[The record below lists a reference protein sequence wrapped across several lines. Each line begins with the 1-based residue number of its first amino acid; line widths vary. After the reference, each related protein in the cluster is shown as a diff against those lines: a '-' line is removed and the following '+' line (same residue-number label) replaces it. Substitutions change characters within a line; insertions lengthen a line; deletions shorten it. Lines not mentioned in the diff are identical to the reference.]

1 MLCAYDVR
9 NAIRRSA
16 FVRCGVCVLH
26 VFKHV
31 FIAMD
36 LSKDEILNLIDEY
49 KKHRVLWDT
58 SYKGHFNK
66 NTKIMAWEEIAETCG
81 IDARDARRKMASLLG
96 SFRREKA
103 KLKITKANSENVIV
117 IISFICL
124 QYYVYLL
131 NEVIYSLMFDERLR

>member
-1 MLCAYDVR
+1 
-9 NAIRRSA
+9 
-16 FVRCGVCVLH
+16 
-26 VFKHV
+26 
-31 FIAMD
+31 MD
-36 LSKDEILNLIDEY
+36 LSKDEIFNLIDEY

-131 NEVIYSLMFDERLR
+131 NEVIYSLMFDYFTVTVHPPDQMMCDPLRFPPPSPPIPHQWNREIHF